1 MDQPTSITIDDKS
14 YEIDKLSDVAKQAIN
29 NLQAIDQQLADLA
42 TKQAITKVAFDH
54 VKAHLDAELANYSS

>member
-1 MDQPTSITIDDKS
+1 MEPTTITIDDKS

-42 TKQAITKVAFDH
+42 TKQAIAKVAFDH
-54 VKAHLDAELANYSS
+54 IKADLDAELANYSN